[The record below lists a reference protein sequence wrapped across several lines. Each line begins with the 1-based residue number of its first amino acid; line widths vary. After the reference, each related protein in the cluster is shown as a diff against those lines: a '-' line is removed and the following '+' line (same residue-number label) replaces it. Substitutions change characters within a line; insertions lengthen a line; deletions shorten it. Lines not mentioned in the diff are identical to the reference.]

1 MANKLALIIDDEPD
15 ILELLGITLERMN
28 VSFKTADSLKA
39 AEHQLS
45 KHNFDICITDM
56 RLPDGDGVEF
66 IAYIQECSPQ
76 LPVIVITAHGSIET
90 AISALKLGAFDFL
103 TKPVDLGRLR
113 QLIENA
119 LNIFQAQDRLA
130 YNLIGE
136 SVAVQNIRKMITKL
150 ARNQAPVYI
159 SGESGVGKELVAKM
173 IHEQGPRSSG
183 PFIPVNCG
191 AIPHDLMESEL
202 FGHVKGSFTGA
213 VSDKKGLFE
222 AADGGTLLLDEIG
235 ELPQNMQ
242 VKLLRAIQEKS
253 IRQVGSQHEKQID
266 VRILSATHKNLSS
279 MVDSGQFRKD
289 LFYRINVIELYVPP
303 LRERAEDI
311 LLLAEH
317 ILKKIST
324 ETKNTQDF
332 MVLSDDTISS
342 LREYAFP
349 GNVRELENILQ
360 RAVALSDG
368 NNINVKDLQ
377 LPDIE
382 KFTDGAESEDNNLDG
397 FLANQEKERII
408 TALEQTR
415 WNKTA
420 AAKVL
425 GISFRALRYRLE
437 KLGID

>member
-1 MANKLALIIDDEPD
+1 MGNKLALIIDDEPD
-15 ILELLGITLERMN
+15 IVELLGITLERMN
-28 VSFKTADSLKA
+28 VSFKTAENLKA
-39 AEHQLS
+39 AKHQLS

-56 RLPDGDGVEF
+56 RLPDGNGVEF
-66 IAYIQECSPQ
+66 ISYIQECSPQ

-113 QLIENA
+113 RLIENA
-119 LNIFQAQDRLA
+119 LNISQDQASLA

-173 IHEQGPRSSG
+173 IHEQGPRASA

-266 VRILSATHKNLSS
+266 VRILSATHKDLNS
-279 MVDSGQFRKD
+279 MVESGHFRKD
-289 LFYRINVIELYVPP
+289 LFYRINVIELYIPP

-311 LLLAEH
+311 LLLVEH
-317 ILKKIST
+317 ILKKLSA
-324 ETKNTQDF
+324 ETKDTLDTL
-332 MVLSDDTISS
+332 VLSDETISS
-342 LREYAFP
+342 LREYVFP

-368 NNINVKDLQ
+368 NKINVTDLQ
-377 LPDIE
+377 LPDID
-382 KFTDGAESEDNNLDG
+382 KITDGAGVEDNDLDD

-408 TALEQTR
+408 AALEQTR

>member
-1 MANKLALIIDDEPD
+1 MSNELALIIDDEPD

-28 VSFKTADSLKA
+28 VSFKTAENLKA
-39 AEHQLS
+39 AKHQLS
-45 KHNFDICITDM
+45 KHNFNICISDM

-66 IAYIQECSPQ
+66 ISYIQEHNPQ
-76 LPVIVITAHGSIET
+76 LPVIIITAHRSIET
-90 AISALKLGAFDFL
+90 AILALKLGAFDFL

-113 QLIENA
+113 QLIANA
-119 LNIFQAQDRLA
+119 LNLSQDQSSLTHE
-130 YNLIGE
+130 LIGE
-136 SVAVQNIRKMITKL
+136 SVAIQNIRKMITKL
-150 ARNQAPVYI
+150 SRNQAPVYI
-159 SGESGVGKELVAKM
+159 SGESGVGKEMVAKM
-173 IHEQGPRSSG
+173 IHEQGPRSSA

-202 FGHVKGSFTGA
+202 FGHIKGSFTGA

-222 AADGGTLLLDEIG
+222 AADGGTLLLDEIA
-235 ELPQNMQ
+235 ELPPNMQ

-266 VRILSATHKNLSS
+266 VRILSATHKDLSS
-279 MVDSGQFRKD
+279 MVESGQFRKD

-311 LLLAEH
+311 LLLIEYILIKMSAE
-317 ILKKIST
+317 T
-324 ETKNTQDF
+324 NNTLDSL
-332 MVLSDDTISS
+332 MLSDDAISS
-342 LREYAFP
+342 LCEYEFP

-368 NNINVKDLQ
+368 NKIKVIDLQ
-377 LPDIE
+377 LPDSDKFKQGSDIE
-382 KFTDGAESEDNNLDG
+382 DKNLDD

>member
-1 MANKLALIIDDEPD
+1 
-15 ILELLGITLERMN
+15 
-28 VSFKTADSLKA
+28 
-39 AEHQLS
+39 
-45 KHNFDICITDM
+45 
-56 RLPDGDGVEF
+56 
-66 IAYIQECSPQ
+66 
-76 LPVIVITAHGSIET
+76 
-90 AISALKLGAFDFL
+90 
-103 TKPVDLGRLR
+103 
-113 QLIENA
+113 
-119 LNIFQAQDRLA
+119 
-130 YNLIGE
+130 
-136 SVAVQNIRKMITKL
+136 
-150 ARNQAPVYI
+150 
-159 SGESGVGKELVAKM
+159 
-173 IHEQGPRSSG
+173 
-183 PFIPVNCG
+183 
-191 AIPHDLMESEL
+191 MESEL